1 VYRSCTRY
9 PQEMA
14 GDAVALTIPG
24 SADDGC
30 EKEQHKE
37 ELVTISGPVNDR
49 TGGES
54 STGRSGDV
62 WVHGPGGERYW
73 GLFGAAGLLL
83 RSPDNEILL
92 QHRVEWS
99 HFGGTWGI
107 PGGARCEHESSIS
120 AALREAE
127 EEAGVRGEHVRVRS
141 TSVLD
146 LGFWSYTTV
155 IADATVRF
163 LPCVR
168 DHESVELRWI
178 PIERV
183 IDFPLHPR
191 FADAWP
197 VLLRWV
203 RAVGPLASD

>member
-1 VYRSCTRY
+1 MIEPGENHPNGQETCGCTV
-9 PQEMA
+9 PVEN
-14 GDAVALTIPG
+14 GIG
-24 SADDGC
+24 GC
-30 EKEQHKE
+30 
-37 ELVTISGPVNDR
+37 SGPR
-49 TGGES
+49 G
-54 STGRSGDV
+54 
-62 WVHGPGGERYW
+62 WF
-73 GLFGAAGLLL
+73 FGAPTMRFSCSIGWGGA
-83 RSPDNEILL
+83 ILGGGG
-92 QHRVEWS
+92 VEWS
-99 HFGGTWGI
+99 NFGGSGGI

-163 LPCVR
+163 FPCVR
-168 DHESVELRWI
+168 DGESIELRWI
-178 PIERV
+178 SIERV

-197 VLLRWV
+197 ALLRRV
-203 RAVGPLASD
+203 RAIGPLESD